1 MRAPASSPAGGGG
14 HAAWPGS
21 SPRPRRPARSAR
33 APKARGRNHPTS
45 RVAAGLD
52 VAVAAALH
60 PPVSPA
66 RRHHPDKPRLSP
78 GRPVRSGRR
87 ASRDLRD
94 KREAATGAQAL
105 GEPIRDPALPQRG
118 KEKSRGLPL
127 PAKENSRADGGAG
140 VAAAAAVSGPVV
152 RRIRA
157 APPTPVAVRAQA
169 DVTATAE
176 YGGIEWTSG
185 ALA

>member
-1 MRAPASSPAGGGG
+1 MILDLALAFL
-14 HAAWPGS
+14 
-21 SPRPRRPARSAR
+21 
-33 APKARGRNHPTS
+33 
-45 RVAAGLD
+45 AGLLSFASTCVLPLVPAY
-52 VAVAAALH
+52 VAYMGA
-60 PPVSPA
+60 
-66 RRHHPDKPRLSP
+66 
-78 GRPVRSGRR
+78 
-87 ASRDLRD
+87 
-94 KREAATGAQAL
+94 AATGAQAL
-105 GEPIRDPALPQRG
+105 GEPIRDPALPQRE
-118 KEKSRGLPL
+118 KENSRALPP

-140 VAAAAAVSGPVV
+140 VAAVAAVSGPVV